1 MRNNRKTNQ
10 AIIIVIILI
19 LIIGLLLWCNRHNH
33 NQNTNST
40 SNISNKISNN
50 NTVNSNQESN
60 IHNNINSNNS
70 SNYNNT
76 ITTDD
81 SHKNSNN
88 FNSISNNNKY
98 SNNNNKSNNI
108 KSNNNS
114 NTNTN
119 NHSNYNNDSNTS
131 NNKGLK
137 TNGTFSGIFQKDN
150 IKIIIYQHKT
160 EKIHY
165 RIINTSTGRQYI
177 GKANLANQKA
187 IGTINYS
194 YTFTLNNNGINLSTT
209 DPNREISGSYIKT
222 NHYTSRDYY
231 SDYIGELKYENSI
244 YNGIFTSDKGTIKLY
259 QANNKETVIKMIINN
274 KTYNQTLNINNG
286 KLEHEDSNGKISISI
301 SGHNLSVTS
310 SSPSAIHPLFSSTG
324 TYQKMKPY
332 TIEEIIND
340 RF

>member
-1 MRNNRKTNQ
+1 MENNRKTNQ
-10 AIIIVIILI
+10 VIIIIIILI

-33 NQNTNST
+33 NQNTNSP
-40 SNISNKISNN
+40 SNISNN

-60 IHNNINSNNS
+60 INNNINSNDP
-70 SNYNNT
+70 SNYNSNT
-76 ITTDD
+76 ISNSTNS

-88 FNSISNNNKY
+88 FNSISNNNKH

-119 NHSNYNNDSNTS
+119 NHSNYNNVSNTS
-131 NNKGLK
+131 NINGLK

-160 EKIHY
+160 DKIHY

-177 GKANLANQKA
+177 GKANLSNQKA

-194 YTFTLNNNGINLSTT
+194 YTFTLNNSGVNLSTT
-209 DPNREISGSYIKT
+209 DPNREISGNYIKT
-222 NHYTSRDYY
+222 NNYTSRDYY

-244 YNGIFTSDKGTIKLY
+244 YNGIFKSDKGTIKLY
-259 QANNKETVIKMIINN
+259 QENNKETVIKMIINN
-274 KTYNQTLNINNG
+274 QTYNQKLNINNG

-324 TYQKMKPY
+324 TYQKIKPY